1 MAKQFYLYGSSPDA
15 LANSQFGY
23 DQFFT
28 RTAEGNRAAMADA
41 ERFNIQA
48 FMQAQAAD
56 EAARERDSVMRANLF
71 QNDMARRAAAQQTA
85 FARSLDAR
93 DFATNQA
100 QAKSQADFREREFAF
115 RKTLADEAKADQS
128 QAIGH
133 ELAARAASQGL
144 IFSPDDAVKKFKL
157 PPDVASLYF
166 EQSKDVQKA
175 VDAQDSELSSAAKI
189 MTAFT
194 KAQRERDALVAQ
206 PVESDFWKLGT
217 PNADKRAADLAKI
230 DETISLL
237 QPRVAFLQN
246 NRRQDIL
253 NQLEVDPSTGVYT
266 PILPQRPWRS
276 GGKQTSTGTT
286 GGQSFFPG
294 QSRTAPPVLDPRFE
308 GKTVVQG
315 GKFFVVKNGV
325 PVPL

>member
-1 MAKQFYLYGSSPDA
+1 MAKGFFLYGSSPDA
-15 LANSQFGY
+15 LANQQFGY

-71 QNDMARRAAAQQTA
+71 QNDMARRAAEQQTA

-93 DFATNQA
+93 NFAANQA

-194 KAQRERDALVAQ
+194 KAQR
-206 PVESDFWKLGT
+206 
-217 PNADKRAADLAKI
+217 KI
-230 DETISLL
+230 DEINARPVDENNPMDVQNRAKVIAQATQVRDLL
-237 QPRVAFLQN
+237 KPRVDYLQN
-246 NRRQDIL
+246 VRRQDIL
-253 NQLEVDPSTGVYT
+253 NAIEVDPKTGDYT
-266 PILPQRPWRS
+266 PIIPQRPWRS
-276 GGKQTSTGTT
+276 GKTSGTGSTG
-286 GGQSFFPG
+286 GGSAFFNQSGARSTPA
-294 QSRTAPPVLDPRFE
+294 APNDLSKFE
-308 GKTVVQG
+308 GKVIVQNG
-315 GKFFVVKNGV
+315 VSFTVKNGV
-325 PVPL
+325 AVPL